1 MNMNIQQLF
10 NKKKELEQVINKM
23 LDTNVNEGN
32 IERMTSIFD
41 KIGLKCNELFNEAKE
56 IKININELPEVKKFF
71 NEFKGDAVNLQ
82 SFRGYLVNIIE
93 NNITKERNK
102 TLELTTNN

>member
-1 MNMNIQQLF
+1 MHIQQLF
-10 NKKKELEQVINKM
+10 NQKKDLELVINKM

-32 IERMTSIFD
+32 IETITSIFD
-41 KIGLKCNELFNEAKE
+41 KIGLKCNELFNEAKD
-56 IKININELPEVKKFF
+56 IKINISELPEVKKFF

-93 NNITKERNK
+93 NNNNKGKNK
-102 TLELTTNN
+102 TLELITNN

>member
-1 MNMNIQQLF
+1 MHIQQLF
-10 NKKKELEQVINKM
+10 NQKKDLELVINKM

-32 IERMTSIFD
+32 IETITSIFD
-41 KIGLKCNELFNEAKE
+41 KIGLKCNELFNEAKD
-56 IKININELPEVKKFF
+56 IKINISELPEVKKFF

-93 NNITKERNK
+93 NNITKGKNK
-102 TLELTTNN
+102 TLELITNN